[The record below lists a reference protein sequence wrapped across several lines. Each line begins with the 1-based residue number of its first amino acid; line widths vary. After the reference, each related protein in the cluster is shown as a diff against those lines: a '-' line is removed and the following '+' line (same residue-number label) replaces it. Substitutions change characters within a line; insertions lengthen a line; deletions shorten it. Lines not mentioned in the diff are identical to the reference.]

1 MGILTKAKG
10 MDFYRKIPR
19 DMTQGTYLGTILS
32 IVATSLIVFLL
43 IAETRAYL
51 KTTFETKVVVDRSV
65 DGELLRINFNVSFPA
80 LSCEFASVDVGDALG
95 LTRYNLTKTVFKRPI
110 DGNFRPTGPLAWAE
124 KTPGKDGDAHVNEE
138 ELTEAQIVVEKHKE
152 ALATGRVTH
161 SSAEPLTTEEEMQAF
176 NDAHSVTMINFY
188 APWCPWSQRLQP
200 VFDAAA
206 IQLHETF
213 NTNSQNMHSIA
224 LGRVNCVE
232 HEQLCRKHHIQGY
245 PTVRIFTRGSDLI
258 AHGRHTDHAS
268 YHGDRTVSAIVEFGK
283 SMVDVPA
290 GGEGNIPVPKGKPTK
305 DNEKKP
311 QPPRPNEQ
319 IDFKVANH
327 ADVVQTRASTGC
339 SITGF
344 VLVKKVPGHVF
355 FTADAKNGHSFDVD
369 KLNVTHQVHHFY
381 FGQQL
386 SASRQKYMARF
397 HRGEKEG
404 DWHDK
409 LANDF
414 VVSKNPRTSHEHY
427 LQTVLTTMQ
436 PLGPFAQPFNV
447 YEYTQHTHSVKTPD
461 GETPRAK
468 FHFTPSPVQI
478 LGVEKRREF
487 YQFITT
493 LMAIVGGVY
502 SVVGIIDGLMH
513 NTSLMFKRKMQLG
526 KAM

>member
-19 DMTQGTYLGTILS
+19 DMTQGTYLGTALS
-32 IVATSLIVFLL
+32 ITAFVLISYLL
-43 IAETRAYL
+43 IFETKAYVR
-51 KTTFETKVVVDRSV
+51 TQFETKVVIDRSV
-65 DGELLRINFNVSFPA
+65 DGELLRINFNVSFPS

-95 LTRYNLTKTVFKRPI
+95 LTRFNLTKTVFKRPI
-110 DGNFRPTGPLAWAE
+110 DGNFKPTGPLAWAE
-124 KTPGKDGDAHVNEE
+124 KTPGKDGKEHIDEGE
-138 ELTEAQIVVEKHKE
+138 MSEAQIVVERHKE
-152 ALATGRVTH
+152 ALATGKVTH
-161 SSAEPLTTEEEMQAF
+161 SSAEPLTTEEELQAF
-176 NDAHSVTMINFY
+176 NEAHSVTLVNFY

-206 IQLHETF
+206 IQLHEAF
-213 NTNSQNMHSIA
+213 NTNAQNMHSIA

-232 HEQLCRKHHIQGY
+232 HEDLCRKHHIQGY
-245 PTVRIFTRGSDLI
+245 PTIRIFTRGSDLI

-268 YHGDRTVSAIVEFGK
+268 YHGDRTVNAIVEFGK

-290 GGEGNIPVPKGKPTK
+290 DTIPVPQGKPTAEN
-305 DNEKKP
+305 DSKP
-311 QPPRPNEQ
+311 KPKPPNEQ

-327 ADVVQTRASTGC
+327 ADVVQTRGSSGC

-344 VLVKKVPGHVF
+344 VLVKKVPGHLF

-381 FGQQL
+381 FGQAL
-386 SASRQKYMARF
+386 SNARLKYMEKF

-409 LANDF
+409 LMNDF
-414 VVSKNPRTSHEHY
+414 VVSHSPRISHEHY
-427 LQTVLTTMQ
+427 LQTVLTTMH
-436 PLGPFAQPFNV
+436 PSGAFSQPFNV
-447 YEYTQHTHSVKTPD
+447 YEYTQHTHSVTTPD

-478 LGVEKRREF
+478 LGIEKRREF
-487 YQFITT
+487 YEFITT

-502 SVVGIIDGLMH
+502 SVMGIIDGLMH

>member
-32 IVATSLIVFLL
+32 ILATSLIVFLL

-290 GGEGNIPVPKGKPTK
+290 GGEGNIPVPK
-305 DNEKKP
+305 
-311 QPPRPNEQ
+311 R
-319 IDFKVANH
+319 
-327 ADVVQTRASTGC
+327 
-339 SITGF
+339 
-344 VLVKKVPGHVF
+344 
-355 FTADAKNGHSFDVD
+355 
-369 KLNVTHQVHHFY
+369 
-381 FGQQL
+381 
-386 SASRQKYMARF
+386 
-397 HRGEKEG
+397 
-404 DWHDK
+404 
-409 LANDF
+409 
-414 VVSKNPRTSHEHY
+414 
-427 LQTVLTTMQ
+427 
-436 PLGPFAQPFNV
+436 
-447 YEYTQHTHSVKTPD
+447 
-461 GETPRAK
+461 ETDER
-468 FHFTPSPVQI
+468 
-478 LGVEKRREF
+478 
-487 YQFITT
+487 
-493 LMAIVGGVY
+493 
-502 SVVGIIDGLMH
+502 
-513 NTSLMFKRKMQLG
+513 
-526 KAM
+526 

>member
-19 DMTQGTYLGTILS
+19 DMTQGTYLGSLLS
-32 IVATSLIVFLL
+32 IVATALIIFLL

-51 KTTFETKVVVDRSV
+51 KTSFETKVVVDRSV

-124 KTPGKDGDAHVNEE
+124 KTPGKDAGEHVNEE
-138 ELTEAQIVVEKHKE
+138 ELTEAQILVEKHKE

-161 SSAEPLTTEEEMQAF
+161 SSAEPLTTEEELQAF

-206 IQLHETF
+206 IQLHEMF

-283 SMVDVPA
+283 SMVDIPA
-290 GGEGNIPVPKGKPTK
+290 AEGKIPVPQGKPTK
-305 DNEKKP
+305 ENDKKP

-327 ADVVQTRASTGC
+327 ADVVKTRASSGC

-355 FTADAKNGHSFDVD
+355 FTADAKNGHSFDID

-386 SASRQKYMARF
+386 SASRQKYMAKF